1 MTKKSI
7 LITGASSR
15 FCKFLKKDL
24 VDQNAIFADKEIF
37 NILNIKQMENF
48 VRKKKIKYLIHI
60 AGLSRPMELHEKK
73 LSNSINLNI
82 IGSANL

>member
-48 VRKKKIKYLIHI
+48 VRKKKK
-60 AGLSRPMELHEKK
+60 
-73 LSNSINLNI
+73 
-82 IGSANL
+82 